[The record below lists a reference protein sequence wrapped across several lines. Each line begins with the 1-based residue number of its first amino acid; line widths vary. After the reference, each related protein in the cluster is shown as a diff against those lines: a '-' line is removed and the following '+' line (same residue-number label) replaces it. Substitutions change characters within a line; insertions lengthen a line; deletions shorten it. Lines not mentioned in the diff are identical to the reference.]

1 MEELKKKIS
10 DFLARHQEINLASI
24 SANGNPYAAVVA
36 YVNGD
41 NFLYFSTEK
50 SSQKALN
57 ILSNPNVAFTSAV
70 EMTNWTDIK
79 SIQMQGTAVL
89 LNEKEDIDLAMG
101 MLLKKF
107 PEMKDMPPIPNLGF
121 FKLTFTVG
129 YYLDYS
135 VQFMHREK
143 VTY

>member
-1 MEELKKKIS
+1 MNETKKKIS
-10 DFLARHQEINLASI
+10 DFLARHQEINLSTV

-36 YVNGD
+36 YVNSD
-41 NFLYFSTEK
+41 NFLYFSSEK

-57 ILSNPNVAFTSAV
+57 ILSNPNAAFTSAV

-101 MLLKKF
+101 MLMKKF
-107 PEMKDMPPIPNLGF
+107 PQMTDMRPIPNLEF
-121 FKLTFTVG
+121 FKLTFTEG
-129 YYLDYS
+129 YFLDYS